1 MTLGDRDERYERE
14 EGKGPMKRLE
24 GKVALV
30 TGGASG
36 IGAASALRFAEEG
49 AKVASFD
56 LGAAEG
62 EDWKRAAEIA
72 PAARAFQG
80 DVRDAAALAECV
92 REIEAE
98 MGPID
103 ILMNSAGV
111 AGGGPVHLIDEDA
124 WDATVDINLKGTF
137 LASKAVLSG
146 MIERQRG
153 AIVNVASVEGLQG
166 CEGGSAYNASKG
178 GVVLLTRNM
187 AIDYGH
193 KGIRVNVVCP
203 GFIETPLFRG
213 VFETGAM
220 ADVRAKIAYQH
231 HLGARFGQPLEVANA
246 ALFLASDE
254 ASFVT
259 GQALAVDG
267 GFTAGHRFGVA
278 RLMGL
283 E

>member
-1 MTLGDRDERYERE
+1 MA
-14 EGKGPMKRLE
+14 RLD

-36 IGAASALRFAEEG
+36 IGAATALRFAEEG

-56 LGAAEG
+56 LGSNETD
-62 EDWKRAAEIA
+62 DWRKATEIA
-72 PAARAFQG
+72 KGARAFQG

-92 REIEAE
+92 REVESE
-98 MGPID
+98 LGPID

-111 AGGGPVHLIDEDA
+111 AGGGAVHLIDEDG
-124 WDATVDINLKGTF
+124 WDTTVDINLKGTF
-137 LASKAVLSG
+137 LASKAVLPR
-146 MIERQRG
+146 MLEREQG
-153 AIVNVASVEGLQG
+153 AIVNVASVEGILG

-187 AIDYGH
+187 AIDYGR
-193 KGIRVNVVCP
+193 KGIRVNAVCP
-203 GFIETPLFRG
+203 GFIDTPLLRSVMDMELMG
-213 VFETGAM
+213 EVKE
-220 ADVRAKIAYQH
+220 KIAYQH
-231 HLGARFGQPLEVANA
+231 HVEGRFGKPREIANA

-254 ASFVT
+254 ASFVS

-278 RLMGL
+278 KMMGL